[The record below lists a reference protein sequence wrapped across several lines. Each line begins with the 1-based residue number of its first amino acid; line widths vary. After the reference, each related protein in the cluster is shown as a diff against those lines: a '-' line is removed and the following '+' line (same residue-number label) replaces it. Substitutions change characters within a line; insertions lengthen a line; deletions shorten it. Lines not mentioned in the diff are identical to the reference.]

1 MVEEHLDL
9 DGLRAE
15 LNRYPDGTPM
25 DVLNGLLQ
33 RVQVSCEDVAS
44 SISFGD
50 EEYAVSYTHLT
61 LPTTW
66 LV

>member
-1 MVEEHLDL
+1 MAEEHLDL

-33 RVQVSCEDVAS
+33 RVQVSWEDVAS

-50 EEYAVSYTHLT
+50 G
-61 LPTTW
+61 
-66 LV
+66 LVKV